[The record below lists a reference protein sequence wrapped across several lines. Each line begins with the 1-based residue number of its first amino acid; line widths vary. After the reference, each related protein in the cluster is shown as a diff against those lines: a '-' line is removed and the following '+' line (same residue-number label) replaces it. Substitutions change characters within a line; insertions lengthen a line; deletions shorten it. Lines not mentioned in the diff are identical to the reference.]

1 MHETNY
7 NDLVNIVRLIR
18 SENVGPITFFK
29 LIEKFGDFKEAID
42 SIPSLVKNAGKN
54 KINIF
59 SESMAKKEID
69 LHIKNNV
76 KIITYK
82 DSFYPPLLKKI
93 EDRPPLIFCKGNLQ
107 FLKKISVA
115 IVGSR
120 NASLLGRNTSFK
132 IAKELSENGFLVVS
146 GLAKGIDREA
156 HLGAINKGTVAFLGG
171 GIDSIYPLENKE
183 LFAEIEEKG
192 ALISE
197 YPIGSKVLVNNFPRR
212 NRLISGMSRG
222 VLVVEANLTSG
233 SIITAKYA
241 IEQGREVFAIPSHP
255 NDSRNLGCNYLIK
268 NGAILVEQ
276 VSDIV
281 EVLKNNNC
289 IMEDLSDNML
299 KVKNTKIIDDEILKK
314 ARQKIDE
321 LIGSSPIE
329 IENLVD
335 VSGFG
340 YEIINQ
346 ILLELELC
354 GKIERFPNNKIAK
367 CI

>member
-1 MHETNY
+1 
-7 NDLVNIVRLIR
+7 
-18 SENVGPITFFK
+18 
-29 LIEKFGDFKEAID
+29 
-42 SIPSLVKNAGKN
+42 
-54 KINIF
+54 
-59 SESMAKKEID
+59 
-69 LHIKNNV
+69 
-76 KIITYK
+76 
-82 DSFYPPLLKKI
+82 
-93 EDRPPLIFCKGNLQ
+93 
-107 FLKKISVA
+107 
-115 IVGSR
+115 
-120 NASLLGRNTSFK
+120 
-132 IAKELSENGFLVVS
+132 
-146 GLAKGIDREA
+146 
-156 HLGAINKGTVAFLGG
+156 
-171 GIDSIYPLENKE
+171 
-183 LFAEIEEKG
+183 
-192 ALISE
+192 
-197 YPIGSKVLVNNFPRR
+197 
-212 NRLISGMSRG
+212 
-222 VLVVEANLTSG
+222 
-233 SIITAKYA
+233 
-241 IEQGREVFAIPSHP
+241 
-255 NDSRNLGCNYLIK
+255 LGCNYLIK

-329 IENLVD
+329 IENLVA